1 MSLQIKKLCY
11 NLFIIGGYSMKIID
25 LNENGVK
32 LISSTRKQI
41 YLTLNDI
48 KEVLKSNYILQN
60 NTFKINNKELYLQKQ
75 EFDDFSEVCHY
86 LKTHFEKEN
95 KKKKA

>member
-1 MSLQIKKLCY
+1 
-11 NLFIIGGYSMKIID
+11 MKIID

-60 NTFKINNKELYLQKQ
+60 NTFKINNKELDLQKQ

-86 LKTHFEKEN
+86 LKTHYEKEILHE
-95 KKKKA
+95 KA

>member
-1 MSLQIKKLCY
+1 
-11 NLFIIGGYSMKIID
+11 MKIID

-60 NTFKINNKELYLQKQ
+60 NTFKINQVRI
-75 EFDDFSEVCHY
+75 S
-86 LKTHFEKEN
+86 
-95 KKKKA
+95 

>member
-1 MSLQIKKLCY
+1 
-11 NLFIIGGYSMKIID
+11 MKIID

-60 NTFKINNKELYLQKQ
+60 NTFKIIIYPFYLIFFYLLYISRHLPLFANHPK
-75 EFDDFSEVCHY
+75 
-86 LKTHFEKEN
+86 
-95 KKKKA
+95 